1 MCFSLLF
8 SFFES
13 EMCDICTSEFL
24 YFVALAKSLTCRF
37 KKKGH
42 EVPKKNP
49 IQNEQHTSARGGGQA
64 SRIKEIII
72 VIIDERRGK

>member
-42 EVPKKNP
+42 ESQKK
-49 IQNEQHTSARGGGQA
+49 IQNEQHTFARGGGQA